1 MGAVRSQGRE
11 PRPARATFGLSI
23 AASSDARNA
32 GFLEGLRANDDM
44 RMSRWF
50 GRRKVL
56 PGEQDHSLDLSRLDG
71 RVMLGVTCLGKRD
84 GGGAQVHAV
93 LSTMLFAR
101 AMGVPYF
108 HTPFAAVM
116 HGAEPAAFAARWE
129 EAFNLGI
136 GAAGIPRRM
145 PVVTGEVASN
155 DHRSLPAVVAQ
166 QHFHAYADSRPDLYA
181 DIVRDLR
188 PRLALPARSFAAP
201 TIAVHVRRGDV
212 VGKLPYAQR
221 FTDNATLAR
230 HIRAAMRDFPGHR
243 VRIFSQ
249 GAEANFEGLPD
260 ICEFELDTDI
270 FATLSGLIEA
280 DCLIMAKSSLSYV
293 AGLYSRGTVYY
304 EPFWHRP
311 LSSWRVLA

>member
-1 MGAVRSQGRE
+1 MVQARQGRVQSCDN
-11 PRPARATFGLSI
+11 RPEHGGSHRREKKRP
-23 AASSDARNA
+23 D
-32 GFLEGLRANDDM
+32 GFRTNEDM
-44 RMSRWF
+44 GIRRWF
-50 GRRKVL
+50 GRGKVR
-56 PGEQDHSLDLSRLDG
+56 PGEQDHSLELSRLDG

-93 LSTMLFAR
+93 MSAMLFAR

-116 HGAEPAAFAARWE
+116 HGADPAAFAVRWE
-129 EAFNLGI
+129 GAFNLGG
-136 GAAGIPRRM
+136 GAARIPRRM
-145 PVVTGEVASN
+145 PVITGEAAC
-155 DHRSLPAVVAQ
+155 RGYRGPPAVVAQ
-166 QHFHAYADSRPDLYA
+166 QHFHAFADSRPDLYA
-181 DIVRDLR
+181 CIVDDLR
-188 PRLALPARSFAAP
+188 RRLTLPSRSSAAP

-212 VGKLPYAQR
+212 VGKLPYAKR

-230 HIRAAMRDFPGHR
+230 HIGAALRDFPGHR

-249 GAEANFEGLPD
+249 GAEADFGGLPD
-260 ICEFELDTDI
+260 VCEFELDADI

-311 LSSWRVLA
+311 LSSWRILD